1 VTTVRLHKHHALGN
15 DFLVMVVG
23 ENEHVAFDAALAV
36 HACARH
42 AGVGADGLLKLGPGH
57 ESGVDLTMELRN
69 ADGSPAEMSGNG
81 LRCLVQAAARGGHAH
96 PERDEVLVQ
105 TAAGIKAVRSKGSL
119 GATTDDLVAEMG
131 PVQLL
136 GDATDWLGPGVERA
150 AFADAGNPHLVMLVP
165 DATHSPPLEEIGR
178 AAQEKLSTG
187 ANVELVTPLGDGR
200 IGMQVYERGVGITL
214 ACGTGACAAAAVAR
228 SWGLAGDQVPVEMA
242 GGESVI
248 GFRGDD
254 AFLGGPVS
262 WVADVDLAWPT

>member
-1 VTTVRLHKHHALGN
+1 MSTVRLHKHHALGN
-15 DFLVMVVG
+15 DFLVLVAG
-23 ENEHVAFDAALAV
+23 EADAPVDPALAV

-42 AGVGADGLLKLGPGH
+42 AGVGADGLLRLGPGH
-57 ESGVDLTMELRN
+57 GSGVDLTMQLLN
-69 ADGSPAEMSGNG
+69 ADGSSAEMSGNG
-81 LRCLVQAAARGGHAH
+81 LRCLVQAAYRAGHAH

-105 TAAGIKAVRSKGSL
+105 TAAGIKAVRSKGAL
-119 GATTDDLVAEMG
+119 NPTTDDLVAEMG
-131 PVQLL
+131 PVQLF
-136 GDATDWLGPGVERA
+136 GDTADWIGPGVERA
-150 AFADAGNPHLVMLVP
+150 AFADVGNPHLVMLVP

-178 AAQEKLSTG
+178 AAQEKISSG
-187 ANVELVTPLGDGR
+187 ANVELITPLGDGR

-228 SWGLAGDQVPVEMA
+228 SWGLAGDEVPVEMA

-262 WVADVDLAWPT
+262 WVGDVDLAWPV